1 LRSARYNPAM
11 SNSTKRGRSI
21 HQLPDSLPAA
31 LDELERDELL
41 MEALGLL
48 RRSAYL
54 AVKRSKAA
62 AFECRQHLMKF

>member
-1 LRSARYNPAM
+1 M

-48 RRSAYL
+48 RRSAYP

-62 AFECRQHLMKF
+62 AFGAADAAFECRQQLMKF